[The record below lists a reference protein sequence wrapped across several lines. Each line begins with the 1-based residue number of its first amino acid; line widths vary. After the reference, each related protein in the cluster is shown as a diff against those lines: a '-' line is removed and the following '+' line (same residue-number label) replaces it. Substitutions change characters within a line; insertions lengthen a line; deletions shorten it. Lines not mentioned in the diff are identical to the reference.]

1 MYSDP
6 QSRNPQPKV
15 QRDRAPKAELGEVQ
29 KVAAPAMS
37 TRLKLRTS
45 NLGLGFGGVYS
56 RSQKVGTAATTTTDY
71 DYYSY
76 ADDAARVI

>member
-1 MYSDP
+1 MYRGFGHPEAYSLYPRLCTHEMYSDP

-37 TRLKLRTS
+37 TRLELRTS
-45 NLGLGFGGVYS
+45 NLGLGLGGGL
-56 RSQKVGTAATTTTDY
+56 Q
-71 DYYSY
+71 
-76 ADDAARVI
+76 